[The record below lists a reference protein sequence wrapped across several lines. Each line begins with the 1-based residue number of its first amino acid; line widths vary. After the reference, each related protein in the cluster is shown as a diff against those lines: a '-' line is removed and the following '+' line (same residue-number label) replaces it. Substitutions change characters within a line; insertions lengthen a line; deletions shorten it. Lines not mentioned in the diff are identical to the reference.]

1 MFNRVVLVGNLTRDP
16 EVRFTPNGTAV
27 CNFGIAT
34 NRKYGE
40 KEEVFFGEITAWGK
54 LGETCEKYLKK
65 GSKALIDGRLLTETW
80 ETEDGKKKSKT
91 RIVAENVRFMD
102 SKPKSEQ
109 EPHEQAPVEDGEIP
123 F

>member
-54 LGETCEKYLKK
+54 LGETCEKYLQK

-102 SKPKSEQ
+102 SKPKPEQ
-109 EPHEQAPVEDGEIP
+109 EPHEQAQVEEGEIP